1 MPIVVYWLD
10 APGVAAHR
18 ELGDHELGAA
28 LKLAEQL
35 RRDGK
40 RHVSLSSELADSVGR
55 PGVDAVQ
62 DGRLPDGGAYT
73 FDKRHRGAGPA
84 PSTDKSS

>member
-1 MPIVVYWLD
+1 MPIVVFWLE
-10 APGVAAHR
+10 APGIAAHR
-18 ELGDHELGAA
+18 ELGDDELGAA

-40 RHVSLSSELADSVGR
+40 RHVSLSSELAASVGR

-62 DGRLPDGGAYT
+62 DGRLPDGAAYT
-73 FDKRHRGAGPA
+73 FDKRHRGAGPT
-84 PSTDKSS
+84 PSSD

>member
-1 MPIVVYWLD
+1 MPIVVFWLD

-18 ELGDHELGAA
+18 ELADDQLGDA

-40 RHVSLSSELADSVGR
+40 RHVSLSSELAASIGK
-55 PGVDAVQ
+55 PGVDAVEA
-62 DGRLPDGGAYT
+62 GRLPDGEAYT
-73 FDKRHRGAGPA
+73 FDKRHRGAGPP
-84 PSTDKSS
+84 PSSG